1 MTVDRDM
8 LQEIQR
14 LRNRTL
20 DFDRKLKF
28 GQADQA
34 VSATTDLD
42 VKGVDDAH
50 LMLSAGNYSLVVRIN
65 GVPFKAAMTS
75 AF

>member
-1 MTVDRDM
+1 MVIDRDM

-20 DFDRKLKF
+20 DFDQKLKF
-28 GQADQA
+28 GQTDQA
-34 VSATTDLD
+34 ISATTDAD
-42 VKGVDDAH
+42 VKGIDEAH
-50 LMLSAGNYSLVVRIN
+50 VMLSAGVYNMVLRIN
-65 GVPFKAAMTS
+65 GVPFKVAMTS